1 MRTCRT
7 LAAGGF
13 LLFFVGGW
21 VAPASA
27 QTSTA
32 SIRGTVTDAQGQ
44 PVAGAEV
51 SAVGVETGF
60 VKSVISRSDGSFL
73 LPGLVPG
80 PYQVVVSSPAQQPR
94 SREVTLLVGQTTE
107 LDFQLSPGEVFEE
120 EVTVVGATP
129 VEMETHQV
137 VTNVTPQQLE
147 ELPQNNR
154 NFLNFAE
161 LAPGLRVSDDEFRQ
175 TFAAGAQTAN
185 AVNVFVDGVSF
196 KNDVLQGGI
205 VGQDASRGNFF
216 PQNAV
221 QEFRVLTQNYS
232 AEFQKSSSAVIT
244 AVTKSGTNTVTGDV
258 FGFWQDKGMVERDP
272 FAAPDTPRPEYER
285 LQAGLTIGGP
295 FVRDRFHYFLSAE
308 LNDQDRV
315 NRVALGSSGPPE
327 LREQFLPF
335 EGEFVSPFESN
346 LLFAKGSFQPVE
358 NQLWDLSVFA
368 RDETDERGFGGQTSF
383 ESAEEIVN
391 DVGQLTGRHQFTAAN
406 WLNEASLGYQEFK
419 WNPRPLNEQS
429 VGLDYQGILR
439 VGGRDTEQNFD
450 QERISLRDDFTTFG
464 LGGGAHVLKIGG
476 NVDYLEYDV
485 FKRFAGNPIYRLRQT
500 ENWEF
505 PFEASFGLGDPSLS
519 GDNTQVGLYAQD
531 DWTVSDRLTL
541 SLGVRWDYESDMF
554 GTDYVTPQQIQTDW
568 GPVLLDRFGQGFLDT
583 YFTDGNDR
591 EGIYDM
597 FAPRLGITWD
607 AFANGRTILYGGWGR
622 FYDRILYNNTL
633 DERFR
638 LQYSVGLFRFSEDGS
653 PTTEGFPTV
662 AWQPRLLTIA
672 GLQEILATG
681 ITGNPEVFLIEN
693 ETEAPYAD
701 QWNVG
706 VRHSFGAAGTRLI
719 GSLAY
724 GNVRSHNGFTF
735 IRGDFRDDG
744 TCCLTLVEGYSRLL
758 LSNDDVR
765 TWYDAIYVT
774 LDKPFTSSSRWG
786 GQLAYTYSDAEQIG
800 GDLFSLDF
808 PFPADYP
815 RYPTG
820 GVEEHRLVAS
830 ALVHLPWNLNLGSV
844 LEYGSGLPFNID
856 DRSLGEG
863 INERV
868 FRRNAGE
875 GDDHLRIDL
884 RLEKAFTLQGR
895 LAISVIGE
903 VFNVFDD
910 EFFTNYDGFL
920 PPLTGQPNP
929 TFGEPRAI
937 VGNSQRRYQVGARLR
952 F

>member
-1 MRTCRT
+1 MRTSRT
-7 LAAGGF
+7 LAVGT
-13 LLFFVGGW
+13 LLVFFIGCFIGGW
-21 VAPASA
+21 AAPASA

-32 SIRGTVTDAQGQ
+32 SIRGMVTDEQGQ

-60 VKSVISRSDGSFL
+60 VKSVRSRADGSFL

-80 PYQVVVSSPAQQPR
+80 PYRVVVSSPAHQPR
-94 SREVTLLVGQTTE
+94 SSEITLLVGQTTDLE
-107 LDFQLSPGEVFEE
+107 FRLSPGEVFEE
-120 EVTVVGATP
+120 QVTVVSATP
-129 VEMETHQV
+129 VEMKTHQV
-137 VTNVTPQQLE
+137 VTNVTPQQIE

-196 KNDVLQGGI
+196 KNDVLQGGV
-205 VGQDASRGNFF
+205 VGQDASRGNPF

-272 FAAPDTPRPEYER
+272 FAAPGTPRPEYER
-285 LQAGLTIGGP
+285 LQGGLSIGGP

-315 NRVALGSSGPPE
+315 NRVALGGGGSPE
-327 LREQFLPF
+327 LRQQFLRF
-335 EGEFVSPFESN
+335 EGEFVSPFESK
-346 LLFAKGSFQPVE
+346 LLFAKGSYQPVA
-358 NQLWDLSVFA
+358 NQLWEVSAFV

-391 DVGQLTGRHQFTAAN
+391 DVGQLTGRHQYTAAN
-406 WLNEASLGYQEFK
+406 WLNEASLGYQDFK

-429 VGLDYQGILR
+429 VGLNYQGIIR

-450 QERISLRDDFTTFG
+450 QQRISLRNDFTSFG
-464 LGGGAHVLKIGG
+464 LGGGAHLLKVGG

-485 FKRFAGNPIYRLRQT
+485 FKRFAGNPVYQLRQT
-500 ENWEF
+500 ENYEF
-505 PFEASFGLGDPSLS
+505 PFQANFGLGDPSL
-519 GDNTQVGLYAQD
+519 GGTNTQIGLYVQD
-531 DWTVSDRLTL
+531 DWNLSDQLTL
-541 SLGVRWDYESDMF
+541 DLGVRWDYESDMF
-554 GTDYVTPQQIQTDW
+554 GTDYVTPQRIRTDW
-568 GPVLLDRFGQGFLDT
+568 GPVLLERFGQDFLDT
-583 YFTDGNDR
+583 YFTDGSDR
-591 EGIYDM
+591 DGIYDM
-597 FAPRLGITWD
+597 FAPRLGVTYD
-607 AFANGRTILYGGWGR
+607 LFSNGETILYGGWGR

-638 LQYSVGLFRFSEDGS
+638 LQYSVGVFRFSEDGS
-653 PTTEGFPTV
+653 PSPEGFSTV
-662 AWQPRLLTIA
+662 AWQPRYLTIA

-693 ETEAPYAD
+693 DTEAPYAD

-706 VRHSFGAAGTRLI
+706 VRHSFGNLVA
-719 GSLAY
+719 SLAY
-724 GNVRSHNGFTF
+724 GNVRSYNGFTF
-735 IRGDFRDDG
+735 IRGDLRDDG
-744 TCCLTLVEGYSRLL
+744 NCCLTLVDGYSRLI

-808 PFPADYP
+808 PRPADYP

-830 ALVHLPWNLNLGSV
+830 GLLHLPWNVNLGSV

-863 INERV
+863 VNERV

-895 LAISVIGE
+895 FAISVIGE
-903 VFNVFDD
+903 VFNVFDE

-920 PPLTGQPNP
+920 PPLTGSPNP

-937 VGNSQRRYQVGARLR
+937 VGNSQRRYQVGARVR

>member
-1 MRTCRT
+1 MRVSRT
-7 LAAGGF
+7 
-13 LLFFVGGW
+13 FFVLLLPFFLN
-21 VAPASA
+21 VASTAPATA

-32 SIRGTVTDAQGQ
+32 SIRGVVTDEQGQ
-44 PVAGAEV
+44 PVADAEI
-51 SAVGVETGF
+51 SAVGIETGF
-60 VKSVISRSDGSFL
+60 VKSVRSRPDGTFL

-80 PYQVVVSSPAQQPR
+80 PYQVVVSSAAREPR
-94 SREVTLLVGQTTE
+94 SRELTLLVGQTIDLEFRLT
-107 LDFQLSPGEVFEE
+107 PGEVFEE
-120 EVTVVGATP
+120 QVTVVGMTP
-129 VEMETHQV
+129 VEMKTHQV

-147 ELPQNNR
+147 ELPQNSR
-154 NFLNFAE
+154 NFMNFAE
-161 LAPGLRVSDDEFRQ
+161 LAPGLRTSEDEFRQ

-205 VGQDASRGNFF
+205 VGQDSSRGNPF

-272 FAAPDTPRPEYER
+272 FAAPETPRPEYER
-285 LQAGLTIGGP
+285 LQAGFSIGGP
-295 FVRDRFHYFLSAE
+295 IIRDRFHYFMSAE

-315 NRVALGSSGPPE
+315 NRVALGSGGTPQF
-327 LREQFLPF
+327 RQQFLQH
-335 EGEFVSPFESN
+335 EGEFVSPFESK
-346 LLFAKGSFQPVE
+346 LLFGKGSYQPVE
-358 NQLWDLSVFA
+358 NQLWDVSAYV

-391 DVGQLTGRHQFTAAN
+391 DVGQVTGRHQYTATN
-406 WLNEASLGYQEFK
+406 WLNEASLSYQDFQ

-429 VGLDYQGILR
+429 VGLNYHGIVR
-439 VGGRDTEQNFD
+439 VGGRDTEQNFN

-464 LGGGAHVLKIGG
+464 FGGGAHVFKIGG
-476 NVDYLEYDV
+476 NVDFLDYDV
-485 FKRFAGNPIYRLRQT
+485 FKRFAGNPVYQLRQT
-500 ENWEF
+500 ENYEF
-505 PFEASFGLGDPSLS
+505 PFEANFGLGDPSLA
-519 GDNTQVGLYAQD
+519 GDNTQVGLYVQD
-531 DWTVSDRLTL
+531 DWNVLDNLAL

-554 GTDYVTPQQIQTDW
+554 GTDYVTPERIRTDW
-568 GPVLLDRFGQGFLDT
+568 GPVLLERFGQGFLDT
-583 YFTDGNDR
+583 YFTDGGDR
-591 EGIYDM
+591 DGIYDM
-597 FAPRLGITWD
+597 FAPRLGVTYD
-607 AFANGRTILYGGWGR
+607 LFSNGETILYGGWGR
-622 FYDRILYNNTL
+622 YYDRVLYNNTL

-638 LQYSVGLFRFSEDGS
+638 LQYTVGLFRFSEDGS
-653 PTTEGFPTV
+653 PTPEGFPTV
-662 AWQPRLLTIA
+662 AWQPRYLTIA
-672 GLQEILATG
+672 GLQEVLATG
-681 ITGNPEVFLIEN
+681 VTGSPEVFLIEN
-693 ETEAPYAD
+693 DTEAPYAD

-706 VRHSFGAAGTRLI
+706 VRRSFGSLI
-719 GSLAY
+719 ASLAY
-724 GNVRSHNGFTF
+724 GNVRSSKGFTF
-735 IRGDFRDDG
+735 IRGDLRDDG
-744 TCCLTLVEGYSRLL
+744 NCCLTLVNGYSRLI

-774 LDKPFTSSSRWG
+774 LDKPFTTSSRWG
-786 GQLAYTYSDAEQIG
+786 AQLAYTYSDAEQIG

-808 PFPADYP
+808 PRPADYP

-830 ALVHLPWNLNLGSV
+830 GLVHLPWDVNLGTV
-844 LEYGSGLPFNID
+844 LEYGSGLPFHID

-884 RLEKAFTLQGR
+884 RLEKAFSLTER
-895 LAISVIGE
+895 FAVSVIGE
-903 VFNVFDD
+903 VFNLFDD
-910 EFFTNYDGFL
+910 DFFTNYDGFL
-920 PPLTGQPNP
+920 PPLTGTPNP
-929 TFGEPRAI
+929 NFGEPRAI
-937 VGNSQRRYQVGARLR
+937 VGNSQRRYQLGARVR